1 MTKEVTMTAAQYKR
15 IRERLKLSNY
25 ALRRVIGVSL
35 RQAQRYEAGEQAIS
49 PTVARLMLM
58 FERYGVPKDFQ

>member
-1 MTKEVTMTAAQYKR
+1 MTKEISMTAGRYKQ

-35 RQAQRYEAGEQAIS
+35 RQAQRYEAGEQAV
-49 PTVARLMLM
+49 PGTVARLMLM
-58 FERYGVPKDFQ
+58 FERYGIPKDFQ